1 MDTHGRIKIG
11 TITTA
16 NLDAAVS
23 AYTDFLDQEMV
34 EDGEISPALA
44 QSWGTDKMAGAQYV
58 LLAPKSGAHVFIRLI
73 EQASVTD
80 VKPLGSLGW
89 SALELTI
96 DDTDSLYERLKN
108 GSPFRI
114 IGPPQYLEFGDA
126 FYPMQVSG
134 PAGEVLYLNK
144 VKADIDQYD
153 LPKAKSSVD
162 YIFIAVLAAHNID
175 ETTSFY
181 TSEIGWENGPQFEV
195 CVPILNG
202 PLGVAPEYK
211 LRLAMTGVGRMV
223 NMEVD
228 EFPPHIGRRDVYR
241 GELPGGIAIISYMTK
256 GFENLR
262 PLGPIMRHQGL
273 AYAGRRSATFQGP
286 SGELVELI
294 EMEG

>member
-16 NLDAAVS
+16 NLDAVVS
-23 AYTDFLDQEMV
+23 AYTDFLDQQVV
-34 EDGEISPALA
+34 EVGKISPALSHA
-44 QSWGTDKMAGAQYV
+44 WGAGKMTGARYV
-58 LLAPKSGAHVFIRLI
+58 LLAPKSGARVYIRLI
-73 EQASVTD
+73 EQASATN

-96 DDTDSLYERLKN
+96 ENTDALYERLKN

-114 IGPPQYLEFGDA
+114 IGPPQYLEFCDA

-144 VKADIDQYD
+144 INADIDQYD

-162 YIFIAVLAAHNID
+162 HIFIAVLAARSLG
-175 ETTSFY
+175 EAMALY
-181 TSEIGWENGPQFEV
+181 TSRIGWESGPQFEV

-202 PLGVAPEYK
+202 PLGVVPDYK
-211 LRLAMTGVGRMV
+211 LKLAMTGVGRMV

-228 EFPPHIGRRDVYR
+228 EFPPHIGPRDVHN
-241 GELPGGIAIISYMTK
+241 GELPGGIAMISFMVKDLKTQ
-256 GFENLR
+256 NS
-262 PLGPIMRHQGL
+262 LGPIMRHQGL
-273 AYAGRRSATFQGP
+273 AYDGRRSATFQGP

-294 EMEG
+294 EMDG